1 MSDTF
6 ASDLRKFAE
15 ATGKSLDA
23 TCRGVA
29 IKWFSSTVMST
40 PVDTGRLRGNWQLS
54 QGEKAGGVIERM
66 DPTEVGQ
73 PSYITHYIAQNIKGV
88 GSVNYLVNNLPYA
101 ETAEYG
107 SWNGPT
113 AKVTDSG
120 FSKQAPEGMVRIN
133 FARIKSI
140 ISDVARGNQV

>member
-40 PVDTGRLRGNWQLS
+40 PVDTGRLRGNWMLTRDNP
-54 QGEKAGGVIERM
+54 AGGISARL
-66 DPTEVGQ
+66 DPSGAAVLSDITLHVG
-73 PSYITHYIAQNIKGV
+73 GV
-88 GSVNYLVNNLPYA
+88 GTVNYLTNNLPYA
-101 ETAEYG
+101 EAIEYG
-107 SWNGPT
+107 H
-113 AKVTDSG
+113 
-120 FSKQAPEGMVRIN
+120 SKQAPEGMVRVN
-133 FARIKSI
+133 FARIKGI
-140 ISDVARGNQV
+140 ISNVARGNQV